1 MSEKKLGSLN
11 DFSKERGLELA
22 SEEAVTQYTEA
33 LTENYYVVREKLQKS
48 GVIEHQVRISFN
60 QE

>member
-11 DFSKERGLELA
+11 DFSKERGLDLS
-22 SEEAVTQYTEA
+22 SEEAVAQYTEA
-33 LTENYYVVREKLQKS
+33 LTENYYMVREKLKES